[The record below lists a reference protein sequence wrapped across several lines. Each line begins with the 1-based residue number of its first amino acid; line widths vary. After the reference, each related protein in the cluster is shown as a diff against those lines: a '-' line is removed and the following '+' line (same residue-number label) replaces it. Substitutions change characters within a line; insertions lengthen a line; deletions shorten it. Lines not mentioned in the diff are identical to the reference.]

1 MGRIVP
7 WVTTV
12 DDTVALWQ
20 RAGEAKDIALLR
32 QCLAPD
38 VVMISPLTAAFRF
51 RGPDQLCDVFEAAW
65 EAAFSEI
72 RFHTAVG
79 DGDTR
84 ALFFHATANGQAV
97 EEAQLLRFDGN
108 GLITELTLYGRP
120 LPGVTAVMTGIAGP
134 LLRRQNRPLMA
145 RFLTAAT
152 APLAVLTR
160 IGERR
165 IVPLAD
171 PAKAKRTR

>member
-1 MGRIVP
+1 
-7 WVTTV
+7 V
-12 DDTVALWQ
+12 DETVAAWQ
-20 RAGEAKDIALLR
+20 RAGETKDVALLR

-51 RGPDQLCDVFEAAW
+51 RGPDQLCEVFGAAW
-65 EAAFSEI
+65 EAVFSEL

-84 ALFFHATANGQAV
+84 ALFFHATANGQPV
-97 EEAQLLRFDGN
+97 EEAQLLRFDGA
-108 GLITELTLYGRP
+108 GLVTELTLYGRP

-145 RFLTAAT
+145 RFLPAAT
-152 APLAVLTR
+152 APLAALTR
-160 IGERR
+160 VGERR

-171 PAKAKRTR
+171 PAKTKARRAG